1 MCNLTLHYIPVSNF
15 THRQKADIV
24 SPYASHYC
32 AWCLT
37 CTPCV
42 SAAILSALRNLQ
54 EKIRRL
60 EREKWQAELNLH
72 SIRRDVSHA
81 HLQSDKV
88 TQTPLNDPTNMEQE
102 TSGLPNCNQGAC
114 ASNRLCAGII
124 VGILFLMWCIL
135 IQHWSPPW
143 PLQSLAVRSWSGSWT
158 SWGGSWPVRL
168 MRVPVVLHADTF
180 LHNQNKRCECCSR
193 FRQTYEWMCKRIR
206 LRFYL
211 SRKCTC
217 VGVQRRRK

>member
-15 THRQKADIV
+15 THHQKADIV
-24 SPYASHYC
+24 SRYTSHYC
-32 AWCLT
+32 AWSLT
-37 CTPCV
+37 CTPCA

-88 TQTPLNDPTNMEQE
+88 TQTPLNDPTDMEQE
-102 TSGLPNCNQGAC
+102 TSGWPNCNQGAC

-124 VGILFLMWCIL
+124 VSIESWYGASSSTVLITNLAAAESRCAKLERQLDVTRRLLASQVNASACGAACWHFSVQSKQKMRMFLKI
-135 IQHWSPPW
+135 
-143 PLQSLAVRSWSGSWT
+143 
-158 SWGGSWPVRL
+158 
-168 MRVPVVLHADTF
+168 
-180 LHNQNKRCECCSR
+180 
-193 FRQTYEWMCKRIR
+193 
-206 LRFYL
+206 
-211 SRKCTC
+211 
-217 VGVQRRRK
+217 